1 MGEANLTACIVT
13 PNAPDAELAVTFLR
27 EAGIVARAFE
37 SLSQAARAL
46 DAASGC
52 LILVEEALVAT
63 EIPPLREAL
72 AALPAWCDLPLVI
85 VAHDVGALT
94 QVVPEAFPTS
104 GNVTLLE
111 RPLNPHSLVSAV
123 QVALRATA
131 RQGEVGALLAQRE
144 SELRMRDEFLAM
156 LAHELRNP
164 LAPMRNALYIL
175 DHRRIDD
182 PIVGRNM
189 KILARQV
196 EHMVRMVDDLL
207 DVSRLEHGKV
217 ALKTERLDLN
227 RVVSAAVESCL
238 PSVQARGHQV
248 AVHFGAE
255 AVPVDGD
262 PVRLEQVV
270 CNLVNNAAKF
280 SVRPGDITVHTLV
293 EGTHGLV
300 RVTDRGVGFESSAA
314 ETLFAPFLQI
324 GQTIDR
330 RAGGLGMGLTIVR
343 RLVEL
348 HGGTVEAFS
357 AGPGQGARF
366 DVRIPLAAAGG
377 EAVATPGTDRANV
390 GPRRVVVVED
400 NDDVRETMHGLL
412 ELWGH
417 EVKTA
422 EDGPSGLALVLSERP
437 DAALLDV
444 GLPGMSGYELARKIR
459 ERLPRGEIQLI
470 AVTGYGQPTDRDE
483 ATRAGFDAHL
493 LKPIDPGSL
502 EVLLARAPE
511 GKASQRA

>member
-1 MGEANLTACIVT
+1 MREANLTACVVT
-13 PNAPDAELAVTFLR
+13 PNASDAELALTFLR
-27 EAGIVARAFE
+27 ESGIDARSLETLAQVAR
-37 SLSQAARAL
+37 QL
-46 DAASGC
+46 DDTFGC
-52 LILVEEALVAT
+52 LIVVEEALIA
-63 EIPPLREAL
+63 EDLPALREAL
-72 AALPAWCDLPLVI
+72 SALPAWCDLPLVI
-85 VAHDVGALT
+85 VAHDVGALA
-94 QVVPEAFPTS
+94 QVIAEAFPTS

-111 RPLNPHSLVSAV
+111 RPLNPHSLISAV
-123 QVALRATA
+123 SVALRATA
-131 RQGEVGALLAQRE
+131 RQGEVGTLLAQRD
-144 SELRMRDEFLAM
+144 SEVRLRDEFLAM

-164 LAPMRNALYIL
+164 LAPMRNSLYIL
-175 DHRRIDD
+175 DHRRIED
-182 PIVGRNM
+182 PVVLRNM
-189 KILARQV
+189 KILTRQV

-217 ALKTERLDLN
+217 ALKKERLDLN
-227 RVVSAAVESCL
+227 RVVASAVESCL
-238 PSVQARGHQV
+238 PAVQQRGHQV
-248 AVHFGAE
+248 AVHFGAD
-255 AVPVDGD
+255 AVPIEGD

-280 SVRPGDITVHTLV
+280 STRPGDITVQTLL
-293 EGTHGLV
+293 EGDAGLM
-300 RVTDRGVGFESSAA
+300 RVTDRGVGFEPSAA

-348 HGGTVEAFS
+348 HGGTVQAFS

-366 DVRIPLAAAGG
+366 EVRIPLASRQDERPAQGPRAAGPS
-377 EAVATPGTDRANV
+377 VH
-390 GPRRVVVVED
+390 RRVVVVED
-400 NDDVRETMHGLL
+400 NPDVRETMSVLL

-417 EVKTA
+417 EVKMA

-444 GLPGMSGYELARKIR
+444 GLPGMSGYELARRIR
-459 ERLPRGEIQLI
+459 ESLPRGEIQLI
-470 AVTGYGQPTDRDE
+470 AVTGYGQPADRDE

-502 EVLLARAPE
+502 EVLL
-511 GKASQRA
+511 SQPAG